1 MSRYVR
7 LCPPKK
13 SENGACVWK
22 FGSVAP
28 VSSCGRNLR
37 LSGANKKLPGPI
49 GSYRDLKNVK
59 TASHDLL
66 FCCPA
71 ICRPYPLTRHSLVY
85 RAVRPIPS
93 HYDLFRPKK
102 CKKPIC
108 VILKSASRSLLPYDH
123 TGKPGAKQ
131 KRTRA
136 NMMTHVNPFNLSSH
150 SWSYLVLFGA
160 VWLLFGP
167 KIHFCADVE

>member
-66 FCCPA
+66 FLLSCH
-71 ICRPYPLTRHSLVY
+71 LQ
-85 RAVRPIPS
+85 AVSPHAALS
-93 HYDLFRPKK
+93 EFTELYGLFRAITTYSDQKNVK
-102 CKKPIC
+102 NR
-108 VILKSASRSLLPYDH
+108 SA
-123 TGKPGAKQ
+123 
-131 KRTRA
+131 
-136 NMMTHVNPFNLSSH
+136 LS
-150 SWSYLVLFGA
+150 
-160 VWLLFGP
+160 
-167 KIHFCADVE
+167 